1 MDALHA
7 GIFRLSQLPINLDH
21 ISGSGFMG
29 HVSNLDALDHI
40 VQNLW
45 CQFLDICVLL
55 YGRIQLSPLHAP
67 GKGLNL
73 LQHIGL
79 QHLVIHPVG
88 LGTHIRMLIVVHA
101 EVDIRFPIFE
111 LLFGN
116 GQRVSA
122 AFAEQF
128 IAKQVK
134 AFPIPRTIVP

>member
-1 MDALHA
+1 MPVF
-7 GIFRLSQLPINLDH
+7 FRLFQPPIDLDH
-21 ISGSGFMG
+21 VSWPGFMA
-29 HVSNLDALDHI
+29 HMSDFDAFDHI
-40 VQNLW
+40 IQNLW
-45 CQFLDICVLL
+45 CQFLDIRVLL

-73 LQHIGL
+73 LQHIGI

>member
-1 MDALHA
+1 MPVF
-7 GIFRLSQLPINLDH
+7 FRLFQPPIDLDH
-21 ISGSGFMG
+21 VSRSGFVG
-29 HVSNLDALDHI
+29 HMSNFDALDYI
-40 VQNLW
+40 VQNLR
-45 CQFLDICVLL
+45 CQLPDIRVLL
-55 YGRIQLSPLHAP
+55 YGRIQLSPLHTP

-73 LQHIGL
+73 LQYIRI

-88 LGTHIRMLIVVHA
+88 LRAHIGVLIVVHA
-101 EVDIRFPIFE
+101 EVDIRFPVFE

-128 IAKQVK
+128 VAKQVK